1 MKGKVIVIGANSKA
15 TENQCKAAFTIGQT
29 LVDNDYLC
37 IHGGGCGTMLHT
49 TLGMKYKNKVIGDSL
64 TYIIWPVS
72 MKLENTETCAHYD
85 HVYKKIVVPTIH
97 DRIGVLIE
105 ESKDCDFII
114 CYGGGMGTIHELF
127 SILVNYYDK
136 THLMPRILFCSVD
149 ASTLLNQL
157 NLMMAGWDIPQR
169 PYMSELIQ
177 KLDIC
182 TVEEICDLLKYH
194 ISRKNS

>member
-15 TENQCKAAFTIGQT
+15 TEAQCRAAFTIGQT
-29 LVDNDYLC
+29 LVDNEYLC
-37 IHGGGCGTMLHT
+37 IHGGGCGTMFHT
-49 TLGMKYKNKVIGDSL
+49 TLGMKHKNAEIGDSL
-64 TYIIWPVS
+64 TYIIWPAS
-72 MKLENTETCAHYD
+72 MKLESDETRAQYD
-85 HVYKKIVVPTIH
+85 NVYKKIVVPTIH

-136 THLMPRILFCSVD
+136 TDLMPRILFCNVD
-149 ASTLLNQL
+149 ASPLLNQL

-169 PYMSELIQ
+169 PYMKQLID

-182 TVEEICDLLKYH
+182 TIEEICDLLKYR
-194 ISRKNS
+194 IDSKYS